1 MASGTI
7 TAGKNIQF
15 LLGAQQNLDKYIKG
29 PAEVGGATATEG
41 TFYLTN
47 DTHRLY
53 IGTSEGKAVPVN
65 EGVITV
71 PDITTLENM
80 PSPHAGEFYY
90 VTAGNILCVYNGT
103 AWVQINNNT
112 NTYLT
117 DTDAQITLADN
128 VATITT
134 YYKNQN
140 NVIDSKLTD
149 SWQLAVAEGVKV
161 AVNGDKITLT
171 GVMND
176 SFSATAENN
185 IATVTLTDSFQ
196 HTEAFK
202 IKSGNAATM
211 TVSAEG
217 DTVTLNVAD
226 RKNTGVAIS
235 NGNTTDTEGFTV
247 SVTDSAGTVSGSFNP
262 AIKVGSTTT
271 QTVTFKNGVVELPV
285 YTKAEVDNIHLAL
298 NAMTYRGLVGATA
311 DTSIPRLAWN
321 TQKAL
326 EAEIGDTYL
335 FAENVTI
342 GSGSSMK
349 IISAGSLAIAR
360 GQENPATG
368 KIPAGTV
375 IWDYVESTNNTDTKY
390 SLTNVATTPT
400 EAGYVQLTGNKT
412 GAASGVESKEKVI
425 FENGTAT
432 EAKVSVDEQGNAH
445 VKINHV
451 GISAT
456 EQGKDGQPNPIAQS
470 AASYHKGEDKSYTST
485 VITALESITV
495 NPQGHVTGFK
505 TNTITLK
512 DTNAV
517 ISEVKTTVGDAT
529 AASSITLTDSIT
541 LNDGNGIAMTAKTG
555 KWGMQSETLVFNK
568 KSETSIGIDLVWG
581 SFN

>member
-1 MASGTI
+1 MANGTI
-7 TAGKNIQF
+7 AAGKNIQF
-15 LLGAQQNLDKYIKG
+15 LLGTQANLEKYIKG
-29 PAEVGGATATEG
+29 PSAADGARAAEGS
-41 TFYLTN
+41 FYLTN

-53 IGTSEGKAVPVN
+53 VGTASGTAVPVN

-71 PDITTLENM
+71 ADLTTLQNITN
-80 PSPHAGEFYY
+80 PHAGEFYY
-90 VTAGNILCVYNGT
+90 VTAANVLCVYNGT

-117 DTDAQITLADN
+117 DTDAQITLAGN

-134 YYKNQN
+134 YYKDQN
-140 NVIDSKLTD
+140 NVVDSKLTD
-149 SWQLAVAEGVKV
+149 SWQLAVADGVKV
-161 AVNGDKITLT
+161 AVDGDKITLT

-176 SFSATAENN
+176 SFSATAAGN
-185 IATVTLTDSFQ
+185 IATVTLTDSFK

-217 DTVTLNVAD
+217 DTVTLNVAE

-235 NGNTTDTEGFTV
+235 NGNATDTEGFTV

-262 AIKVGSTTT
+262 AVKVGSTAT

-311 DTSIPRLAWN
+311 DASVPRLDWN
-321 TQKAL
+321 TQKGL
-326 EAEIGDTYL
+326 DAEIGDTYL
-335 FAENVTI
+335 FAQDVTI

-349 IISAGSLAIAR
+349 KISAGSLAIAR

-368 KIPAGTV
+368 KIPAGSV

-412 GAASGVESKEKVI
+412 GAASGTESKEKVI
-425 FENGTAT
+425 FEDGTAT
-432 EAKVSVDEQGNAH
+432 KAKVSVDEKGNAH
-445 VKINHV
+445 VKIDHV
-451 GISAT
+451 GVTAAEEKGT
-456 EQGKDGQPNPIAQS
+456 VTQG
-470 AASYHKGEDKSYTST
+470 AAAYKSGADQSYTDT
-485 VITALESITV
+485 TFTALESITV
-495 NPQGHVTGFK
+495 NSQGHVTAFK
-505 TNTITLK
+505 TNTIHLK

-517 ISEVKTTVGDAT
+517 LSEVKTTVGAVSAT
-529 AASSITLTDSIT
+529 KDKITLTDSVT
-541 LNDGNGIAMTAKTG
+541 LRDGINGTMTPKTG
-555 KWGMQSETLVFNK
+555 NWSMESETLVFNK
-568 KSETSIGIDLVWG
+568 KSDTSVGIDLVWG
-581 SFN
+581 SFS

>member
-7 TAGKNIQF
+7 NSGKNIQF
-15 LLGAQQNLDKYIKG
+15 LLGTQQNLEKYIKG
-29 PAEVGGATATEG
+29 PSLPGGATATEG
-41 TFYLTN
+41 SFYLTN

-53 IGTSEGKAVPVN
+53 VGTASGTAVPVN

-71 PDITTLENM
+71 ADLDTLKKVA
-80 PSPHAGEFYY
+80 SPHAGEFYY
-90 VTAGNILCVYNGT
+90 VTAANVLCVYNGT

-112 NTYLT
+112 NTYLVDT
-117 DTDAQITLADN
+117 DTQITLASN

-134 YYKNQN
+134 YYTNQD
-140 NVIDSKLTD
+140 NVVDSKLTD

-161 AVNGDKITLT
+161 AVDGDKITLT

-217 DTVTLNVAD
+217 DTVTLNVAE

-235 NGNTTDTEGFTV
+235 NGNATDTEGFTV

-262 AIKVGSTTT
+262 AVKVGSTTT

-311 DTSIPRLAWN
+311 DASVPRLAWN
-321 TQKAL
+321 AQKAL

-349 IISAGSLAIAR
+349 VISAGSLAIAR
-360 GQENPATG
+360 GQEDPSTG
-368 KIPAGTV
+368 KIPAGRV

-412 GAASGVESKEKVI
+412 GAASGIESKEKVI
-425 FENGTAT
+425 FEDGTAT

-470 AASYHKGEDKSYTST
+470 AASYHKGEDKSYTNT

-495 NPQGHVTGFK
+495 NPQGHITGFK